1 VSDPDRRKFLATC
14 AIGGGACLAATVP
27 IVRIVIDPA
36 GKQTVTTPREPLD
49 LGPPG
54 RFHEQ
59 PTKVEVVAPVIK
71 DAWAAA
77 RYVVLGAAFIRRV
90 AATDEAKAAGAVFDT
105 PGGPM
110 ALDARS
116 AICPHLG
123 CAVGFDQGAKN
134 YLCPCHDSRF
144 SVEGAKLTGPSQRG
158 LDKLPL
164 QIVNGRVLLTWE
176 RYKIGQTKQEPA

>member
-49 LGPPG
+49 LGPVA
-54 RFHEQ
+54 RFRDE
-59 PTKVEVVAPVIK
+59 PTKVEIVAPVIK

-77 RYVVLGAAFIRRV
+77 RDVVLGAAYIRRV
-90 AATDEAKAAGAVFDT
+90 PATEEAKRAGAVFET
-105 PGGPM
+105 PAGEM

-123 CAVGFDQGAKN
+123 CAVSFDAGAKN

-144 SVEGAKLTGPSQRG
+144 TVEGTKMTGPSQRG
-158 LDKLPL
+158 LDQLPL
-164 QIVNGRVLLTWE
+164 KIVNGRVLLTWE
-176 RYKIGQTKQEPA
+176 RYKIGQTTKEPV